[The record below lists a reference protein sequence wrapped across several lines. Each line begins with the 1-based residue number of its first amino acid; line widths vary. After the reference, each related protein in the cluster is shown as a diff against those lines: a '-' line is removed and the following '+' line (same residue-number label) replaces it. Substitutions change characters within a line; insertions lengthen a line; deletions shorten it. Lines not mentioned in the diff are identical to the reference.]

1 MTLPPRGLVIGK
13 FLPLTTGHCFLIES
27 ARAQC
32 EQLTVLLGSLSS
44 EPISGH
50 LRFNWLRDTFSTR
63 DFPDIRC
70 VHAAEDVPQYPH
82 EHPDFWNIWRD
93 LIARH
98 AGPVDVVF
106 SSEDYG
112 EKLAQVLAAR
122 HMMIDRDRRTV
133 PISATQVR
141 AAPLQNWQ
149 FLPPAVRAHYARRI
163 LIFGPESTG
172 KSTLA
177 AQLAAHFQTRYVPEW
192 ARVMLEA
199 RDNLCRESDI
209 PAIVSG
215 QMQSEEQGAHDCNK
229 LLFCDTDVVTTTI
242 YARHFYG
249 DCAPWVQR
257 LADERINGYDLILFC
272 DIDLPWQDDPQ
283 RDINHARDDFRR
295 HFCDLFLAELQSRRL
310 PFHIVRGQGSA
321 RLQNAIEV
329 VERELEL
336 NA

>member
-1 MTLPPRGLVIGK
+1 MTLPSRGLVIGK

-32 EQLTVLLGSLSS
+32 EQLTVLLGSLSN
-44 EPISGH
+44 EPIPGH
-50 LRFNWLRDTFSTR
+50 LRFNWLRDTFPTR
-63 DFPDIRC
+63 DFPTVRC
-70 VHAAEDVPQYPH
+70 VHAAEDVPQFPH

-112 EKLAQVLAAR
+112 NKLAQVLAAR
-122 HMMIDRDRRTV
+122 HVMIDRERINV
-133 PISATQVR
+133 PISARKVLL
-141 AAPLQNWQ
+141 APLENWQ
-149 FLPPAVRAHYARRI
+149 FLPPAVRAYYARRV

-177 AQLAAHFQTRYVPEW
+177 AQLAAHFGTNWVPEW

-199 RDNLCRESDI
+199 RDNICLESDI

-215 QMQSEEQGAHDCNK
+215 QMRSEEQAARDCNQ

-242 YARHFYG
+242 YARHF
-249 DCAPWVQR
+249 
-257 LADERINGYDLILFC
+257 L
-272 DIDLPWQDDPQ
+272 
-283 RDINHARDDFRR
+283 
-295 HFCDLFLAELQSRRL
+295 RRL
-310 PFHIVRGQGSA
+310 RAVGAALGRRAHQSLRFNSVLRH
-321 RLQNAIEV
+321 
-329 VERELEL
+329 
-336 NA
+336 